1 MQKIEIF
8 PITGIAEIR
17 PGDDV
22 AAEMVK
28 NFDFRND
35 DIAVVTQKVVSKAE
49 GRIVPAGEDDEDAYE
64 RAVLSEA
71 KRILR
76 QRGTLL
82 ITETHHGLICAN
94 AGVDRSNNQQG
105 EISLL
110 PVDPD
115 RSAQWI
121 RRRVKGLTGV
131 DIAVIVSDT
140 FGRAWRNGVTDVAI
154 GSAGLDVIVNLKGT
168 KDAGGRALV
177 ATEVCVADE
186 ITDAADLVKKKATS
200 IPVAVV
206 RGVDSSWITEGRRA
220 SEIIRSPEQDLFR

>member
-1 MQKIEIF
+1 MQKIEIL
-8 PITGIAEIR
+8 PIIGIGEIR

-22 AAEMVK
+22 ALEMVN
-28 NFDFRND
+28 NFAFEQN

-49 GRIVPAGEDDEDAYE
+49 GRIVLAGQDDEAAYE
-64 RAVLSEA
+64 AAVLSEA

-76 QRGTLL
+76 QRGHLL
-82 ITETHHGLICAN
+82 ITETHHGFICAN
-94 AGVDRSNNQQG
+94 SGVDRSNNLDG

-110 PVDPD
+110 PIDPD

-121 RRRVKGLTGV
+121 RRRVKALTGV

-154 GSAGLDVIVNLKGT
+154 GSAGLEVIVNLKGT
-168 KDAGGRALV
+168 KDAGGRTLV

-186 ITDAADLVKKKATS
+186 IASAADLVKKKATA

-206 RGVDSSWITEGRRA
+206 RGVDSGWITEGKRA
-220 SEIIRSPEQDLFR
+220 AEIIRSPEQDLFR